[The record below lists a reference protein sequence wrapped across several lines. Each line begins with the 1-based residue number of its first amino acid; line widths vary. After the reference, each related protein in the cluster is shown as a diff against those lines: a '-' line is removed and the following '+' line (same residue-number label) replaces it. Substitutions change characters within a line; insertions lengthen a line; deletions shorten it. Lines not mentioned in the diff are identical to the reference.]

1 MGTERRE
8 IIVEKLQESGG
19 VGWREEYEVLMR
31 RYGLGQEDGDL
42 AESAAEWKRRVRVE
56 WE

>member
-1 MGTERRE
+1 MKRDYCR
-8 IIVEKLQESGG
+8 KAGG

-31 RYGLGQEDGDL
+31 RYGLEQEDEDQ